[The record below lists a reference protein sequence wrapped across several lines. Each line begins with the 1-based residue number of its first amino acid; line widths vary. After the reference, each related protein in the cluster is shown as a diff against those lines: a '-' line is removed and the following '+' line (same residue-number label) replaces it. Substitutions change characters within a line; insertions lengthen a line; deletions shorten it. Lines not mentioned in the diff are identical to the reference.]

1 MPYNYFGYNAYN
13 NQYMPTGYNPY
24 MQNNQPQRTQEQNQP
39 TQYNRQVLQGG
50 IVTSIDEVKA
60 ISIPLDG
67 SSSYFALA
75 DGSAV
80 VSKQLQQDGTSKMTV
95 YKPISGEEKQEQTKY
110 ITEND
115 LKAQFG
121 DFTPKDIKDIRE
133 EIKILKKQI
142 RELSD
147 DIEEKK
153 EG

>member
-1 MPYNYFGYNAYN
+1 MPYNYYNAYN

-24 MQNNQPQRTQEQNQP
+24 MQNTQTQRTQEQNQP
-39 TQYNRQVLQGG
+39 MQYNRQVLQGG

-67 SSSYFALA
+67 SLSYFALA

-80 VSKQLQQDGTSKMTV
+80 VSKQLQQDGTSKITV
-95 YKPISGEEKQEQTKY
+95 YKPVTGEEKQEEIKY

-121 DFTPKDIKDIRE
+121 DLNPKDIKDIKE
-133 EIKILKKQI
+133 EIKSLKKKI

-153 EG
+153 EA